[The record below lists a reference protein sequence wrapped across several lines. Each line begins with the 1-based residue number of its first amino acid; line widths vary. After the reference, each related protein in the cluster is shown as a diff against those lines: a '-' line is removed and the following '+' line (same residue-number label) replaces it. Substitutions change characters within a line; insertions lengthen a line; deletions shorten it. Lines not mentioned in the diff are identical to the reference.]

1 MNMTLTGRRLL
12 LAAFLLAALA
22 ATLAQAQPRSGSFSV
37 LPGSG
42 LGGGL
47 GRGLGRPLDTQSRAV
62 QPTRIRSS
70 CSGPCQRLTSSGD
83 CVRKRRCSKRGSRR
97 RVLA

>member
-47 GRGLGRPLDTQSRAV
+47 GRPLDTQSRAV

-83 CVRKRRCSKRGSRR
+83 CVRMRRCSKRGGRR